1 MYSFGIDNNWKF
13 TDAMRDDF
21 KCETH
26 AFDPNLYEEEEGE
39 RHCCLENCLKSLNL
53 KNINLPAG
61 GKEFAFSFRFFS
73 TSRFLRIE
81 TFGRLES
88 QFEFITLPA
97 GRLSKKL

>member
-39 RHCCLENCLKSLNL
+39 RHCCLENLYEKS
-53 KNINLPAG
+53 
-61 GKEFAFSFRFFS
+61 ES
-73 TSRFLRIE
+73 
-81 TFGRLES
+81 LEY
-88 QFEFITLPA
+88 
-97 GRLSKKL
+97 